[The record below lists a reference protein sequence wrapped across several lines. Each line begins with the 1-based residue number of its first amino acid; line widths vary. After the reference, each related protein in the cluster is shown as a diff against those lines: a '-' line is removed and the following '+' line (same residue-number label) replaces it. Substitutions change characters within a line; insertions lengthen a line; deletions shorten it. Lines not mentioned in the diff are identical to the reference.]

1 MRVVYKQCAGLDV
14 HKKTVVA
21 CRVRINEEGQREQE
35 VRTFGTMTC
44 ELLLLLAWGVT
55 HVAMESTGEY
65 WKPVYNLLEGQVT
78 VLLVNAQHVKH
89 VPGRKTAPRGFPK
102 DAEWLA
108 ELLVHGLLKA
118 SFIPAKPQ
126 RNLRD
131 LTRYRVNLV
140 EERARTIQRLQK
152 VLENANIKL
161 ASVAT
166 DVLGV
171 SGRRM
176 LQALVGGQA
185 DAATMAAPRGH
196 PAKGKLRNK
205 LPDLEKA
212 LTGVVEAHHRFLL
225 GQHLTHIDFLDEQ
238 IETVGQQIERHLEVM
253 PPLPPPSAGDA
264 TAPTTPTAPPVSD
277 PAPTP
282 VTWQAAVDLL
292 DTSPGVDQKAAHQV
306 LAEMGINMRQFPTA
320 NHFSAW
326 AGVAPENRQSGGKRF
341 ATRLSDGNPHL
352 RKILTQIAWAAVR
365 TKNTYLSAFYRRL
378 AARRGKKRAIMAVA
392 HSLAVSF
399 YHMLDKQQPYQE
411 LGADYF
417 DQRSKGVKTD
427 WLLKQLNKLGYT
439 VQLEPLAAPA

>member
-21 CRVRINEEGQREQE
+21 CRVRINEQGQREHE

-44 ELLLLLAWGVT
+44 ELLLLLDWLLAWGVT

-65 WKPVYNLLEGQVT
+65 WKPAYNLLEGQVT

-89 VPGRKTAPRGFPK
+89 VPGRKTDVK

-108 ELLVHGLLKA
+108 ELLMYGLLKA

-140 EERARTIQRLQK
+140 EERARTVQRLQK

-176 LQALVGGQA
+176 LEALVGGQA
-185 DAATMAAPRGH
+185 RPVGTRATMAEL
-196 PAKGKLRNK
+196 AKGKLRNK
-205 LPDLEKA
+205 LPELENA
-212 LTGVVEAHHRFLL
+212 LTGIVEAHHRFLL
-225 GQHLTHIDFLDEQ
+225 AQHLTHIDFLDEQ
-238 IETVGQQIERHLEVM
+238 SETVGQQIERHLEAM
-253 PPLPPPSAGDA
+253 PPLPPPSAEDV
-264 TAPTTPTAPPVSD
+264 TAPTTPTASPASD

-306 LAEMGINMRQFPTA
+306 LAEMGIKMRQFPTA
-320 NHFSAW
+320 NHFAAW
-326 AGVAPENRQSGGKRF
+326 AGVAPGNRQSGGKRF

-365 TKNTYLSAFYRRL
+365 TKNTYLSALYRRL

-427 WLLKQLNKLGYT
+427 WLLKQLNKLGYN
-439 VQLEPLAAPA
+439 VQLEPVSAPA

>member
-1 MRVVYKQCAGLDV
+1 MRIVYKACAGLDV

-21 CRVRINEEGQREQE
+21 CRVRINEQGQREQE
-35 VRTFGTMTC
+35 VRTFSTMTC
-44 ELLLLLAWGVT
+44 ELLLLLDWLLAWGVT

-89 VPGRKTAPRGFPK
+89 VPGRKTDVK

-108 ELLVHGLLKA
+108 ELLMHGLLKA

-176 LQALVGGQA
+176 LAALVEGKV
-185 DAATMAAPRGH
+185 DAATMAEL
-196 PAKGKLRNK
+196 AKGKLRNK
-205 LPDLEKA
+205 LPELEQA
-212 LTGVVEAHHRFLL
+212 LTGLVEAHHRFLL
-225 GQHLTHIDFLDEQ
+225 AQHLAHIDFLDEQ
-238 IETVGQQIERHLEVM
+238 IDAVGQQIERYLTEM
-253 PPLPPPSAGDA
+253 PALPPTSTGGGAEQASSAS
-264 TAPTTPTAPPVSD
+264 T
-277 PAPTP
+277 PAPDAL
-282 VTWQAAVDLL
+282 TWQAAIDIL
-292 DTSPGVDQKAAHQV
+292 DTSPGVDQKAAEQV
-306 LAEMGINMRQFPTA
+306 LAEM
-320 NHFSAW
+320 
-326 AGVAPENRQSGGKRF
+326 GKRF
-341 ATRLSDGNPHL
+341 ATRLSDGNQHL
-352 RKILTQIAWAAVR
+352 RKILTQIAWAASR
-365 TKNTYLSAFYRRL
+365 TKNSYLSALYRRL

-399 YHMLDKQQPYQE
+399 YHMLDQQQPYHE

>member
-21 CRVRINEEGQREQE
+21 CRVRINEQGQREQE
-35 VRTFGTMTC
+35 VRTFSTMTC
-44 ELLLLLAWGVT
+44 ELLLLLDWLLAWGVT

-89 VPGRKTAPRGFPK
+89 VPGRKTDVK

-108 ELLVHGLLKA
+108 ELLMHGLLKA

-140 EERARTIQRLQK
+140 AERARTIQRLQK
-152 VLENANIKL
+152 VLEQANIKL

-171 SGRRM
+171 SGRRI
-176 LQALVGGQA
+176 LAALIEGQA
-185 DAATMAAPRGH
+185 DAAMMAEL
-196 PAKGKLRNK
+196 AKGKLRNK
-205 LPDLEKA
+205 LPELEQA
-212 LTGVVEAHHRFLL
+212 LTGIVEAHHRFLL
-225 GQHLTHIDFLDEQ
+225 AQHLAHIDFLDEQ
-238 IETVGQQIERHLEVM
+238 IATVGQQIEQHLNAM
-253 PPLPPPSAGDA
+253 PSLPPPSAGGEADRA
-264 TAPTTPTAPPVSD
+264 RQASPASD
-277 PAPTP
+277 PPP
-282 VTWQAAVDLL
+282 PPLTWQAAVDIL
-292 DTSPGVDQKAAHQV
+292 DTSPGVDQKAAQQV

-320 NHFSAW
+320 NHFAAW
-326 AGVAPENRQSGGKRF
+326 AGVAPGNRQSGGKRF
-341 ATRLSDGNPHL
+341 ATRLSDGNQHL
-352 RKILTQIAWAAVR
+352 RTILTQIAWAAVR
-365 TKNTYLSAFYRRL
+365 TKNTYLSALYHRL

-417 DQRSKGVKTD
+417 DQRSKGLKTD
-427 WLLKQLNKLGYT
+427 WLLKQLNKLGYN
-439 VQLEPLAAPA
+439 VQLEPASAPA

>member
-21 CRVRINEEGQREQE
+21 CRVRINEEGVREQE
-35 VRTFGTMTC
+35 VRTFSTMTC
-44 ELLLLLAWGVT
+44 ELLLLLDWLLAWGVT

-89 VPGRKTAPRGFPK
+89 VPGRKTDVK

-108 ELLVHGLLKA
+108 ELLMHGLLKA

-176 LQALVGGQA
+176 LAALIEGQA
-185 DAATMAAPRGH
+185 DAATMAEL
-196 PAKGKLRNK
+196 AKGKLRNK

-212 LTGVVEAHHRFLL
+212 LTGVVEVHHRFLL
-225 GQHLTHIDFLDEQ
+225 AQHLTHIDFLDEQ
-238 IETVGQQIERHLEVM
+238 IETVGQQIERHLAAM

-264 TAPTTPTAPPVSD
+264 TAPTTPTASLASD

-320 NHFSAW
+320 NHFAAW
-326 AGVAPENRQSGGKRF
+326 AGVAPGNRQSGGKRF

-365 TKNTYLSAFYRRL
+365 TKNTYLSALYCRL

-427 WLLKQLNKLGYT
+427 WLLKQLNKLGYN
-439 VQLEPLAAPA
+439 VQLEPVSAPA